1 MNRVLL
7 LTTMDLK
14 KIDIQNNLDYNE
26 FRNSYFPKRRTI
38 MSKAMFVEDVKVLD
52 KGQITI
58 PKKVRQ
64 VLGAEKGNRLMF
76 VVEGNNVRIVNS
88 LRYAFEY
95 LQKQMKEY
103 DGKYSDEEI
112 MNWVKEMRG
121 QYEA

>member
-14 KIDIQNNLDYNE
+14 KFDIRNNLDYNE
-26 FRNSYFPKRRTI
+26 FRNSYFLKRRTI

>member
-1 MNRVLL
+1 
-7 LTTMDLK
+7 
-14 KIDIQNNLDYNE
+14 
-26 FRNSYFPKRRTI
+26 

-76 VVEGNNVRIVNS
+76 VVEGNNVRVVNS

-103 DGKYSDEEI
+103 DGKFSDEEI

>member
-14 KIDIQNNLDYNE
+14 KIDIRNNLDYNE
-26 FRNSYFPKRRTI
+26 FRNSYIPKRRTI